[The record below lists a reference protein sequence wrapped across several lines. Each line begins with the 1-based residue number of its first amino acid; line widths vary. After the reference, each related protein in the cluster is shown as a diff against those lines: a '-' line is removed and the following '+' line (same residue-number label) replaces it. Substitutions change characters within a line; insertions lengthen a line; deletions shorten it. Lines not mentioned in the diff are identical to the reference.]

1 MLKRVIGRLYKD
13 YLPPALLI
21 IILLSCWEVA
31 VRLFSV
37 PRYILP
43 APSKVISLI
52 FVKQGLLL
60 QHTLVTL
67 GEIGVGFLVALVVG
81 VGLAILLFHFTILE
95 RAIYPFVIASQTVP
109 VFAIAPL
116 LIVWFGY
123 GLMPKVFMAALIVF
137 FPIVVNTIDGLKSA
151 DEDTVNLL
159 KIMKAS
165 RLSILLK
172 VRLPAALPFIFSGA
186 KIGVA
191 VSTIGAVIGEWV
203 GSTRGLGYLMIHA
216 NAQLQIDL
224 IFAAIFYLSI
234 MAVGLFGLLS
244 LIEWLAL
251 PWKRV

>member
-1 MLKRVIGRLYKD
+1 MFKKVMRQLYKD
-13 YLPPALLI
+13 YLPPALLV
-21 IILLSCWEVA
+21 ILLLTCWEVA
-31 VRLFSV
+31 VRLLSV
-37 PRYILP
+37 PHYILP
-43 APSKVISLI
+43 APSRVINTILA
-52 FVKQGLLL
+52 KQGLLL
-60 QHTLVTL
+60 GHTLVTL
-67 GEIGVGFLVALVVG
+67 GEIGVGFLIALVVG
-81 VGLAILLFHFTILE
+81 VGLAILLFHSSILE
-95 RAIYPFVIASQTVP
+95 RAIYPFIIASQTVP

-123 GLMPKVFMAALIVF
+123 GLMPKVVMAALIVF

-151 DEDTVNLL
+151 DQDTVNLL
-159 KIMKAS
+159 RIMKAS

-172 VRLPAALPFIFSGA
+172 VRLPSALPFIFSGA
-186 KIGVA
+186 KIGIA

-234 MAVGLFGLLS
+234 MAVGLFGLFS

-251 PWKRV
+251 PWRRV